1 MDKIQQYLRE
11 CFEGK
16 ITVEEL
22 KVKLHFHIDD
32 VLIPDVIYVME
43 NKPSFSV
50 SELLNKGE

>member
-1 MDKIQQYLRE
+1 MNYMQQYLRE

-22 KVKLHFHIDD
+22 KVKLHFLIDD
-32 VLIPDVIYVME
+32 VIIPDVIYVME

-50 SELLNKGE
+50 NELFNKGE